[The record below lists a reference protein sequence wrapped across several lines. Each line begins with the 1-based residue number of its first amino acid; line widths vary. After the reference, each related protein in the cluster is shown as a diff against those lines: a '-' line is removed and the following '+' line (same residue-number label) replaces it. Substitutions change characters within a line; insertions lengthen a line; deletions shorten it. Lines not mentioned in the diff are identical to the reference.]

1 MNRAGNH
8 REASGDPATASV
20 DRSYLPDEI
29 PDSGPI
35 AETDATVVIDARYLN
50 GSESGIGRYTE
61 NLIRQLLAIDTGLRL
76 HLVTHPNRPEPVE
89 HPRVTQETFRALAC
103 SIRTRLWL
111 ARLRDFSEYDLFHSP
126 FNMLPGGL
134 SIPAIFTLHDIMWV
148 LDPHLCSHRWWER
161 WTNGAFF
168 QTVIPW
174 SVDDAS
180 EVMTIS
186 DHSRREIENHFPQ
199 MEGRVHPTYNA
210 VDDYWKPVEPDEGW
224 PLISDIVPPRKKFV
238 LVVGQEAPY
247 KNHPGALAGFIEA
260 FRDDPDVYFV
270 LVCRLQ
276 KNPPARLAEL
286 MEHPDV
292 KHRIINPGYVTRE
305 QLRALYSLARVFL
318 FPSFYEGFG
327 LPSLEAMACGTPV
340 VTSDRG
346 APAEVNSPAAVT
358 VDPNSAKEMGEAL
371 QRLAYDDGW
380 YDDRRE
386 AALEHVRKFDWRESA
401 IDTLAVYRKVLSGT
415 SDGT

>member
-1 MNRAGNH
+1 MSLAGNH
-8 REASGDPATASV
+8 RQRSGAPATASI
-20 DRSYLPDEI
+20 RRHYLPGDV
-29 PDSGPI
+29 PPKGPV

-61 NLIRQLLAIDTGLRL
+61 NLIRQLLRVDTGLRL
-76 HLVTHPNRPEPVE
+76 HLVTHPDRPKPVD

-103 SIRTRLWL
+103 SVRTRLWL
-111 ARLRDFSEYDLFHSP
+111 ARLRDFSGYDLFHSP

-134 SIPAIFTLHDIMWV
+134 SIPSIFTLHDIMWV

-168 QTVIPW
+168 QTVIPR
-174 SVDDAS
+174 SVEDAD
-180 EVMTIS
+180 ELMTIS
-186 DHSRREIENHFPQ
+186 EHSRKEIESHFPAKR
-199 MEGRVHPTYNA
+199 GKVHPTYNA
-210 VDDYWKPVEPDEGW
+210 VDDYWQPVDPDEGW

-247 KNHPGALAGFIEA
+247 KNHPGALAGFINA
-260 FRDDPDVYFV
+260 FREDPDVYFV

-292 KHRIINPGYVTRE
+292 KSRIINPGYVTRE
-305 QLRALYSLARVFL
+305 QLRALYALARVFL

-340 VTSDRG
+340 VTSDQG

-358 VDPNSAKEMGEAL
+358 VDPRSARQMGEAL
-371 QRLAYDDGW
+371 QRLAYDDEW
-380 YDDRRE
+380 YRDRRQ
-386 AALEHVRKFDWRESA
+386 AALEHVEQFDWRSTA
-401 IDTLAVYRKVLSGT
+401 IDTLAVYRKVLS
-415 SDGT
+415 SYRSE